1 MTSNERKPQ
10 IMELT
15 ITQNAAL
22 FAVQYRPVKHARA
35 LKNDRTGFRKRTA
48 NQNGTMSRW
57 NKGEYM
63 P

>member
-1 MTSNERKPQ
+1 
-10 IMELT
+10 MELT

-57 NKGEYM
+57 NKGEHM